1 MLSEG
6 LAVQPDPLP
15 PDFAEAIS
23 RVRPRLDG
31 GPAPVLFFSTI
42 GSTNDVAAAL
52 AEGGHEGAVVIADA
66 QTAGRGRRGRTWFS
80 PPGAGLYVSIVLP
93 ATRAQRDRERA
104 TALVTLAAGV
114 ALVEGVERATGL
126 RPDIKWPNDLLVRR
140 RKLAGILAEA
150 VDFGSAEGV
159 QAVVLGYGINVS
171 ETSYPPALRDLVTC
185 VAVEA
190 GTLVDRAR
198 LCAETLAAVAERHRD
213 LMNSRFDVILDAWRA
228 RAPGH
233 EGARVSWD
241 TPVGPREGV
250 TIGIDHM
257 GALLVRTDQ
266 RVERLVAG
274 EVHWHN

>member
-1 MLSEG
+1 MEG

-31 GPAPVLFFSTI
+31 SSAPVLFFSTI

-52 AEGGHEGAVVIADA
+52 AGGGHEGAVVIADA

-93 ATRAQRDRERA
+93 ARRAQRDRARA

-159 QAVVLGYGINVS
+159 QGVVLGYGINVS

-185 VAVEA
+185 VAVES
-190 GTLVDRAR
+190 GRSVDRAK

-241 TPVGPREGV
+241 TPAGRREGV

-257 GALLVRTDQ
+257 GALLVRIDQ